1 MTVSRLRV
9 RPIAAAAIAVLA
21 AGGLAVPA
29 YAGLSASAS
38 FDARG
43 PLPVAKAQYFEVG
56 PSGTASLYTPS
67 LHDGQFAVHVASDG
81 SGIGQVVART
91 DFACPANTPHPVLQL
106 VATGPRGSADIALHV
121 QGTSMAPDGAA
132 ILFDQTVSNGTGI
145 VSTFSETQLL
155 KQCSE

>member
-1 MTVSRLRV
+1 MTVSRPRV

-29 YAGLSASAS
+29 HAALDVSAS
-38 FDARG
+38 FDASG
-43 PLPVAKAQYFEVG
+43 ALPVAKAQYFEVG

-67 LHDGQFAVHVASDG
+67 LHDGQFAVHVAAQG

-91 DFACPANTPHPVLQL
+91 DFPCPADTPHPVLQL
-106 VATGPRGSADIALHV
+106 VATGPRGSAAVGLHV
-121 QGTSMAPDGAA
+121 QGVSKAPDGTP
-132 ILFDQTVSNGTGI
+132 ITFDQTVNNGTGI

>member
-9 RPIAAAAIAVLA
+9 RPVAAAAIALLA

-29 YAGLSASAS
+29 HAGIDASAS
-38 FDARG
+38 FDASG
-43 PLPVAKAQYFEVG
+43 ALPVAKAQYFEVG

-67 LHDGQFAVHVASDG
+67 LHDGQFALHVAAEG

-91 DFACPANTPHPVLQL
+91 NFACPADTPHPVLQL
-106 VATGPRGSADIALHV
+106 VATGPRGAADITLHI
-121 QGTSMAPDGAA
+121 QGTSKAPDGTP
-132 ILFDQTVSNGTGI
+132 ILFDQTVNNGTGV
-145 VSTFSETQLL
+145 VSSFSETQLL